1 MLFPVLEQGGGTVEE
16 KVLWMYKNVIASN
29 GEDLNG

>member
-1 MLFPVLEQGGGTVEE
+1 MLFPVLEQGGGTVQE
-16 KVLWMYKNVIASN
+16 KSFGWYKNVIASN